1 MLWVEDLAVSL
12 LLFYCAPNLAKK
24 SRSGKAKF
32 PTLGFNFET
41 MKVHLINIGDE
52 LLIGQVVNTNSAW
65 MAQQLNL
72 YGARVTWNAII
83 GDDVADIHRAL
94 ADSLVHADAVLITG
108 GLGPTKD
115 DLTAKALA
123 DFLGVEMV
131 FHEPTCERIS
141 RMMEKWGRQMTEAH
155 KGQCFMPANA
165 LILHNKMGTA
175 PGMWF
180 DYEGKVIVCMPGVPF
195 EMQYLMEN
203 EVIPRLRERFPGLP
217 IAHRTILTVGEGE
230 SIIAERL
237 ADFEESLP
245 PHIKLAYLP
254 AIGQVRLRLTGTGE
268 NEAEL
273 NAQLD
278 AKAAELSDLLS
289 ELVFGQGNDQLEAA
303 VGRMLLERGLW
314 LGTAESCTGGYLA
327 HLITSIPGASGYFK
341 GSIIAYANEIKMERL
356 GVRADTLQQYGAVSQ
371 ETVIEMVHGAVSA
384 LGVDVAVAISGI
396 AGPTGGTDEKP
407 VGTVW
412 IAVGNAGRI
421 TAKRFVIGRDRLK
434 TIQAASVQALNMLR
448 QWLIEESQGI
458 IFV

>member
-1 MLWVEDLAVSL
+1 
-12 LLFYCAPNLAKK
+12 
-24 SRSGKAKF
+24 
-32 PTLGFNFET
+32 

-52 LLIGQVVNTNSAW
+52 LLIGQVINTNSAW

-72 YGARVTWNAII
+72 HGARVTWNAII

-94 ADSLVHADAVLITG
+94 ADALAHADVALITG

-123 DFLGVEMV
+123 DFYGVEMV
-131 FHEPTCERIS
+131 FHEPTYERIA
-141 RMMEKWGRQMTEAH
+141 RLMEKWNRPMTEAH
-155 KGQCFMPANA
+155 KGQCYMPANA

-180 DYEGKVIVCMPGVPF
+180 DNEGKVVVSMPGVPY
-195 EMQYLMEN
+195 EMQYLMEY

-237 ADFEESLP
+237 SDVEDNLP

-268 NEAEL
+268 DETAL
-273 NAQLD
+273 NAELD
-278 AKAAELSDLLS
+278 AKAAEISAILP
-289 ELVFGQGNDQLEAA
+289 ELIFGYGNDQLEAA
-303 VGRMLLERGLW
+303 IGRMLLERGLW

-327 HLITSIPGASGYFK
+327 HLITTIPGSSAYFK
-341 GSIIAYANEIKMERL
+341 GSIVAYANDVKMKHL
-356 GVRADTLQQYGAVSQ
+356 GVKTATLEQ
-371 ETVIEMVHGAVSA
+371 HGAVSEQTVAEMVRGAIAA
-384 LGVDVAVAISGI
+384 LGIDVAVAISGI
-396 AGPTGGTDEKP
+396 AGPSGGTEEKP

-412 IAVGNAGRI
+412 IAVGNADRI
-421 TAKRFVIGRDRLK
+421 TTRRFQIGRDRLK
-434 TIQAASVQALNMLR
+434 TIQAASIQALNMLR
-448 QWLIEESQGI
+448 QWLLEESSGV
-458 IFV
+458 IFL